1 MHANTSRAALDAA
14 HLSPTARGVIATLAS
29 AAGTAATAAAPI
41 LSLYDLDTSSY
52 DIDPDGRTVRI
63 YGAAFFRT
71 APRDGVRFTLVLSRA
86 DLRDDEAP
94 AWINFDSDDLEA
106 AGLALA
112 EETAEAALLDALRTP
127 GFNVAGAPAV
137 LTPSLIDFYL
147 PAVRDGAG
155 STEHIRAAS
164 GWCLF
169 AYPSEENSELTDVYA
184 YRRYSDDYPR
194 CEAHGAAD
202 WADARDQL
210 DGYMS
215 EETLDAFERFYLENE
230 IAWAQVQ

>member
-1 MHANTSRAALDAA
+1 MYANTSRAALDAA

-29 AAGTAATAAAPI
+29 AAGTTAPI
-41 LSLYDLDTSSY
+41 VSLYDLDTSSY

-71 APRDGVRFTLVLSRA
+71 APQIGVRFTLVLSRA

-94 AWINFDSDDLEA
+94 AWIDFDSDDLEA

-127 GFNVAGAPAV
+127 GFNVPDAPAT

-210 DGYMS
+210 EGRVP
-215 EETLDAFERFYLENE
+215 EETLDAFERFYLENK

>member
-1 MHANTSRAALDAA
+1 MYANTSRAALDAA
-14 HLSPTARGVIATLAS
+14 HLSPTARGVIATFAS
-29 AAGTAATAAAPI
+29 AAGTAPI
-41 LSLYDLDTSSY
+41 VSLYDLDTSAY

-63 YGAAFFRT
+63 YGAAYFRT
-71 APRDGVRFTLVLSRA
+71 APQDGVRFTLVLSRA

-94 AWINFDSDDLEA
+94 AWIDFDSDDLEA

-112 EETAEAALLDALRTP
+112 EETAEAALLSALRTP
-127 GFNVAGAPAV
+127 GFNVAGAPAT

-147 PAVRDGAG
+147 PVVCDGAG

-169 AYPSEENSELTDVYA
+169 VYPSDDAPELTDVWA

-210 DGYMS
+210 DGYMP
-215 EETLDAFERFYLENE
+215 EETLDAFERFYLENKT
-230 IAWAQVQ
+230 AWAQVQ